1 MPVSDV
7 DSEEFLLNELSRINS
22 DLVTR
27 QRAAHRETADVEASR
42 EREKR
47 YVSMVAHDLNNP
59 LQVILGYTQVLL
71 NDPDLAPAQRNVLE
85 RIDRSGQ
92 LMRSLVADLSDGF
105 DANAD
110 SEIERR
116 PVHFADLV
124 ESVVGR
130 HQILS
135 SDKSLTLELTRTLP
149 VGERCM
155 VAGDV
160 VKLERVLNNLLGN
173 AVKYSPAGTAIVVTF
188 AVEDGVVAVTVND
201 EGPGISAEGRELIF
215 EMFHRESATAHLP
228 GVGLGLF
235 ISRRIAEQHGG
246 TITVDEAPGGG
257 AAFVLTLPLASDPD
271 EPHVTAG
278 ED

>member
-1 MPVSDV
+1 MSDL
-7 DSEEFLLNELSRINS
+7 DSEEFLLNEISRINS

-71 NDPDLAPAQRNVLE
+71 NDPGLAPEHRNVLE

-92 LMRSLVADLSDGF
+92 LMRSLVTDLSEGF

-110 SEIERR
+110 SDIERR

-135 SDKSLTLELTRTLP
+135 SDKSLDLRLRRELLP
-149 VGERCM
+149 GQRCI
-155 VAGDV
+155 VVGDV

-173 AVKYSPAGTAIVVTF
+173 AVKYSPAGTAIVVDL
-188 AVEDGVVAVTVND
+188 AVEDGDVTVTVSD

-215 EMFHRESATAHLP
+215 EMFHREPATAHLP

-246 TITVDEAPGGG
+246 TITVDAAPGGG
-257 AAFVLTLPLASDPD
+257 AAFRLTLPLTPDP
-271 EPHVTAG
+271 
-278 ED
+278 EDDRTGDGAR